1 MKNKNK
7 ERKKKVHAR
16 AYPKY
21 LIHGDG
27 GREATDARI
36 FVNLF
41 FPSIWR
47 ADYARNAFEIAF
59 TPSPVTFD
67 RKPLCVAVRFAVGP
81 GKSRPRF
88 RGTPANRVVV
98 YREISTLTSFRR
110 PRNSFRRSP
119 SAVHWRGA
127 RRNLAYRGKNHF
139 LFFSLS
145 FLPPSLSHRLLPF
158 LSPHIPNHLPCSRAH
173 RSGTMIALS
182 SPTTGEFGLAPVKRY
197 SRAAHA
203 TSNSL
208 SFVPVLTDFGYCSTT
223 RVALSFRERVAERER
238 EREVSRVCGSD
249 SSCLFSAFHLT
260 FQSLY
265 HLSSNFTR

>member
-1 MKNKNK
+1 MNNRWKNK
-7 ERKKKVHAR
+7 KKKGTRTRVPEISNSR
-16 AYPKY
+16 RWRQR
-21 LIHGDG
+21 GDG
-27 GREATDARI
+27 CTI

-139 LFFSLS
+139 LSFFFFS
-145 FLPPSLSHRLLPF
+145 PPSPSLFHRLLPF
-158 LSPHIPNHLPCSRAH
+158 LSPSPYSQ
-173 RSGTMIALS
+173 S
-182 SPTTGEFGLAPVKRY
+182 S
-197 SRAAHA
+197 
-203 TSNSL
+203 SL
-208 SFVPVLTDFGYCSTT
+208 LES
-223 RVALSFRERVAERER
+223 ASFRDDDRFILADDRRIWISAGKKVFESRSRHVELIVVRAGINRFR
-238 EREVSRVCGSD
+238 LLSDDQGGPLVS
-249 SSCLFSAFHLT
+249 
-260 FQSLY
+260 
-265 HLSSNFTR
+265 